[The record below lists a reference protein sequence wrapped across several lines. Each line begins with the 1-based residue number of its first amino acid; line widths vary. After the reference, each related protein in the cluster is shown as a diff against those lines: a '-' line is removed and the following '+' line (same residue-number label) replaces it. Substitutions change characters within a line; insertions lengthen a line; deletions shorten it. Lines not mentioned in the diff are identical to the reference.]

1 MAEKKTSRA
10 PAARSPRVQAPA
22 KARPG
27 RAKAAGPAEG
37 KPPSGHAAGEPPVQ
51 ARRDV
56 LLREAAR
63 LFGEKGYENT
73 SMRDIAAAYGI
84 LPGSLYHHF
93 RSKDELFVAVYAA
106 GIDQIIEA
114 VEKAS
119 RDEPDPWR
127 RLEAACE
134 AHLTTLLDRTGYAAV
149 VIANW
154 PSTGGGIRDELV
166 RQRDRY
172 EKVFRKLAEAAPLP
186 RGVDPTIF
194 RLGLLGALNWAL
206 TWYRPGRAT
215 PGAIAR
221 KLVALFR
228 RG

>member
-1 MAEKKTSRA
+1 M
-10 PAARSPRVQAPA
+10 PAVADA
-22 KARPG
+22 
-27 RAKAAGPAEG
+27 
-37 KPPSGHAAGEPPVQ
+37 VQ

-56 LLREAAR
+56 ILREAAR

-106 GIDQIIEA
+106 GIDEIIDA
-114 VEKAS
+114 VDKAT

-134 AHLTTLLDRTGYAAV
+134 AHLTTLLDRTGHAAV
-149 VIANW
+149 VIASW
-154 PSTGGGIRDELV
+154 PGTSNTMRDELV
-166 RQRDRY
+166 RHRDRY
-172 EKVFRKLAEAAPLP
+172 EKVFRRLADAAPLP
-186 RGVDPTIF
+186 RDVDRTVF

-206 TWYRPGRAT
+206 TWYHPGGST
-215 PGAIAR
+215 PAALAR
-221 KLVALFR
+221 KLVRLFR
-228 RG
+228 QA

>member
-1 MAEKKTSRA
+1 MAKDETST
-10 PAARSPRVQAPA
+10 SPP
-22 KARPG
+22 
-27 RAKAAGPAEG
+27 
-37 KPPSGHAAGEPPVQ
+37 

-63 LFGEKGYENT
+63 LFGERGYENT
-73 SMRDIAAAYGI
+73 SMRDIAAAYGV

-106 GIDQIIEA
+106 GVDQIIEA
-114 VEKAS
+114 VEKAT
-119 RDEPDPWR
+119 RDETDPWR

-134 AHLTTLLDRTGYAAV
+134 AHLGTLLDRTGYAAV

-154 PSTGGGIRDELV
+154 PSTGGEIRDELI

-172 EKVFRKLAEAAPLP
+172 ERVFRTLAGAAPLP
-186 RGVDPTIF
+186 ADVDPTIF
-194 RLGLLGALNWAL
+194 RLGLLGALNWAI
-206 TWYRPGRAT
+206 TWYRPGRTSPAT
-215 PGAIAR
+215 LAR
-221 KLVALFR
+221 RLVGLFR

>member
-1 MAEKKTSRA
+1 MAQQKMSRL
-10 PAARSPRVQAPA
+10 PAT
-22 KARPG
+22 RPG
-27 RAKAAGPAEG
+27 RGASSVKSQSAGSRRSRTSVGRGAAPSPAV
-37 KPPSGHAAGEPPVQ
+37 ADAVL

-56 LLREAAR
+56 ILREAAQ

-106 GIDQIIEA
+106 GIDEIIDA
-114 VEKAS
+114 VEKAT

-134 AHLTTLLDRTGYAAV
+134 AHLTTLLDRTGHAAV
-149 VIANW
+149 VIASW
-154 PSTGGGIRDELV
+154 PSTSKTMHEELV

-172 EKVFRKLAEAAPLP
+172 ERIFRRLADAAPLP
-186 RGVDPTIF
+186 SDVDRTVF

-206 TWYRPGRAT
+206 TWYRPGGST
-215 PGAIAR
+215 PAALAR
-221 KLVALFR
+221 KLVRLFR
-228 RG
+228 RS

>member
-10 PAARSPRVQAPA
+10 PAARPRRAEAPA
-22 KARPG
+22 KTRST
-27 RAKAAGPAEG
+27 RAKTAKPGEGKAPAE
-37 KPPSGHAAGEPPVQ
+37 AVAGEPPAQ

-73 SMRDIAAAYGI
+73 SMRDIASAYGI

-114 VEKAS
+114 VEKS
-119 RDEPDPWR
+119 TRDETDPWR

-134 AHLTTLLDRTGYAAV
+134 AHLTTLLDRTGHAAV

-215 PGAIAR
+215 PAALAR